1 MEKSKDLA
9 LITSIIIQAD
19 ILGGSVFQT
28 FDTAYEI
35 AKQFQDLYSEDF
47 NWEDQELDFDEA
59 IIKYVNSLSV
69 K

>member
-9 LITSIIIQAD
+9 LITSIIIKED
-19 ILGGSVFQT
+19 ILNGSVFQT
-28 FDTAYEI
+28 FDKAYEI
-35 AKQFQDLYSEDF
+35 AKQFQDLYIEDF

-59 IIKYVNSLSV
+59 IIKYVNSLSI

>member
-9 LITSIIIQAD
+9 LITSIIIKAD

-35 AKQFQDLYSEDF
+35 AKQFQNSYSEDF

-59 IIKYVNSLSV
+59 IIKYVNSLSI

>member
-9 LITSIIIQAD
+9 LITSIIIKAD

-35 AKQFQDLYSEDF
+35 AKQFQGLYSEDF

-59 IIKYVNSLSV
+59 IIKYVNSLSI

>member
-9 LITSIIIQAD
+9 LITSIIIKED
-19 ILGGSVFQT
+19 ILNGSVFQT
-28 FDTAYEI
+28 FDKAYKI

-59 IIKYVNSLSV
+59 IIKYVNNLLV